1 MVTAMRRSAVPRLS
15 VVIPLRGEGP
25 TVTRDHDVTR
35 TSDAGLLSLRDRPR
49 RSEPVGGSLM
59 SPAPVGSEVDTLG
72 NVHRATFTRHGERL
86 ALNSR
91 RDMVGGTPV
100 RNPDRTSYRSS
111 VRTLRSSAAVA
122 ALTIAALVGG
132 QGTAAAVQAE
142 PNAMTFGL
150 LGPVGLIAVVIGV
163 LGMIA
168 GALRQRKKNRL
179 AAAEAESVATVAPV
193 DAIPEPSVVPA
204 AAAVAD

>member
-1 MVTAMRRSAVPRLS
+1 
-15 VVIPLRGEGP
+15 
-25 TVTRDHDVTR
+25 
-35 TSDAGLLSLRDRPR
+35 
-49 RSEPVGGSLM
+49 
-59 SPAPVGSEVDTLG
+59 
-72 NVHRATFTRHGERL
+72 
-86 ALNSR
+86 
-91 RDMVGGTPV
+91 MVGGTPV